1 MARTEAQIL
10 RDEERT
16 GAQDA
21 ENVAD
26 DPRAMLDQFFPG
38 NPARLR
44 SMSVRDVEDVIA
56 RSLEDE
62 TIFDI
67 YAEKVRDSLSADEHL
82 SDAAMRRALKAW
94 ARGWARVA
102 APDVIRY
109 AKRDADDA
117 RENPTRKRRVANRGR
132 SRR

>member
-26 DPRAMLDQFFPG
+26 NPRAMLDQFFPG
-38 NPARLR
+38 NPARVLDL
-44 SMSVRDVEDVIA
+44 SVRDVEDVIA
-56 RSLEDE
+56 KSLEDE
-62 TIFDI
+62 TIFDV
-67 YAEKVRDSLSADEHL
+67 YAEKVRDNLSADEHL
-82 SDAAMRRALKAW
+82 SDAAMQRALKAW

-109 AKRDADDA
+109 ARRHADDDA
-117 RENPTRKRRVANRGR
+117 RENPQRRKTARRRGR
-132 SRR
+132 